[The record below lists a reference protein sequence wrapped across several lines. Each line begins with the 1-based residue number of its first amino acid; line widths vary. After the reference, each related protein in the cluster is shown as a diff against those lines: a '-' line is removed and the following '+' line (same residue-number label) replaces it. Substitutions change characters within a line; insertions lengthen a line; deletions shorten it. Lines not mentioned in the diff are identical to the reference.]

1 MPDKIDTLYNA
12 LKADGAVTKS
22 REHFRSKMLAS
33 GAEGYK
39 NRKQLY
45 DALKADGAVASPT
58 YEDFAARLGLHAV
71 KPATGKQI
79 LKSRPTMQIVDGES
93 VPAVRKVQPA
103 AKSGSNSLTQAS
115 QRFWQAKAELD
126 KPVVQ
131 SAEAKNYAPGEL
143 LQKPQSNRELVDAA
157 KKQLR
162 ATRPQQQTQP
172 WTFAGSHAAPE
183 PSLAGVIDSV
193 TEATKRQHALMGA
206 HFKQPAPMTK
216 EEVAARAEEEVA
228 HEDYVAEQK
237 RQQDFDNGINGL
249 LAKYKTNDAAE
260 KAWANAEARTKASRE
275 AHNDKIWSDYAMMG
289 GGPQARM
296 AAAGETYT
304 SNLADYLKEH
314 DLQMMANDAWASLG
328 RDKQQGLISGVADIV
343 RKQYPKMSDGEVR
356 KMATRLARQHSDQAV
371 FDLAVKKNTPK
382 SATDLFLRHAIGM
395 SSVAM
400 LQEGL
405 ARSKAGSTGDC
416 AAREVAEQKYNKG

>member
-45 DALKADGAVASPT
+45 DALKADGAVSSPT

-162 ATRPQQQTQP
+162 ATRPQPQP
-172 WTFAGSHAAPE
+172 WRFTDSHNNGTPE
-183 PSLAGVIDSV
+183 ASIAGVIDSA
-193 TEATKRQHALMGA
+193 TEAIKRQHTSLTAQLK
-206 HFKQPAPMTK
+206 HNSPLPMTK
-216 EEVAARAEEEVA
+216 DEVAARAEDEVA
-228 HEDYVAEQK
+228 HEEYVAAQK
-237 RQQDFDNGINGL
+237 TIDEEL
-249 LAKYKTNDAAE
+249 KE
-260 KAWANAEARTKASRE
+260 ANAERAKLEQELERRGRE
-275 AHNDKIWSDYAMMG
+275 
-289 GGPQARM
+289 
-296 AAAGETYT
+296 
-304 SNLADYLKEH
+304 L
-314 DLQMMANDAWASLG
+314 
-328 RDKQQGLISGVADIV
+328 
-343 RKQYPKMSDGEVR
+343 
-356 KMATRLARQHSDQAV
+356 
-371 FDLAVKKNTPK
+371 
-382 SATDLFLRHAIGM
+382 
-395 SSVAM
+395 
-400 LQEGL
+400 
-405 ARSKAGSTGDC
+405 
-416 AAREVAEQKYNKG
+416 EQKNNTLQNNMALGGFAMVSTNQATNAGRTTDPEYKQHQAALDQVESASKR